1 MGTVLT
7 FFKWFL
13 LITSIVS
20 LNNFIKKSSNNS
32 FIKQGNKNLLI
43 IITLTI
49 VVWFISFFIT
59 PTATVEHDNSISTS
73 STIEQA
79 ENKSDYLNDI
89 ENIEILINNAIEKKD
104 LTIREIRP
112 MQGDTSTSLDLIL
125 YIDPEAVMKKSQ
137 INITVY
143 DILSAIKDYDYSKY
157 AEIKFYYRTGLI
169 DNLGNS
175 KDVIV
180 GKVNFSKE
188 TLDKMNMENLTS
200 LIIENAADKYWLHN
214 AIDK

>member
-1 MGTVLT
+1 MSTFLT
-7 FFKWFL
+7 FLKWFL
-13 LITSIVS
+13 LITSIV
-20 LNNFIKKSSNNS
+20 LFTNFIKKSSNNS
-32 FIKQGNKNLLI
+32 FTKQDNKNLSI

-49 VVWFISFFIT
+49 VIWFISFFIT
-59 PTATVEHDNSISTS
+59 PTVTVEHNTNFSTS
-73 STIEQA
+73 SSIEQT

-89 ENIEILINNAIEKKD
+89 ENIEMLINNAIDKKD
-104 LTIREIRP
+104 LTIREVRP
-112 MQGDTSTSLDLIL
+112 MQGDNSISLDLIL
-125 YIDPEAVMKKSQ
+125 DIEPKAVMKKSQ
-137 INITVY
+137 INITIY
-143 DILSAIKDYDYSKY
+143 DILSAIKDYNYSKY
-157 AEIKFYYRTGLI
+157 SEIKFYYRTELI

-200 LIIENAADKYWLHN
+200 LTIENSADKYWLHK

>member
-1 MGTVLT
+1 
-7 FFKWFL
+7 
-13 LITSIVS
+13 
-20 LNNFIKKSSNNS
+20 
-32 FIKQGNKNLLI
+32 
-43 IITLTI
+43 
-49 VVWFISFFIT
+49 
-59 PTATVEHDNSISTS
+59 
-73 STIEQA
+73 
-79 ENKSDYLNDI
+79 
-89 ENIEILINNAIEKKD
+89 
-104 LTIREIRP
+104 

-200 LIIENAADKYWLHN
+200 LTIENAADKYWLHN

>member
-32 FIKQGNKNLLI
+32 FTKQGNKNLLI

-73 STIEQA
+73 STIEQV

-112 MQGDTSTSLDLIL
+112 MQGDTSTSLDLII

-200 LIIENAADKYWLHN
+200 LTIENAADKYWLHN

>member
-1 MGTVLT
+1 MGTFLT

-32 FIKQGNKNLLI
+32 FTKQGNKNLSI

-73 STIEQA
+73 STIEQV

-112 MQGDTSTSLDLIL
+112 MQGDTSTSLDLII

-200 LIIENAADKYWLHN
+200 LTIENAADKYWLHN

>member
-32 FIKQGNKNLLI
+32 FTKQGNKNLLI

-73 STIEQA
+73 STIEQV

-200 LIIENAADKYWLHN
+200 LTIENAADKYWLHN

>member
-32 FIKQGNKNLLI
+32 FTKQGNKNLLI

-73 STIEQA
+73 STIEQV

-125 YIDPEAVMKKSQ
+125 DIDPEAVMKKSQ

-200 LIIENAADKYWLHN
+200 LTIENAADKYWLHN